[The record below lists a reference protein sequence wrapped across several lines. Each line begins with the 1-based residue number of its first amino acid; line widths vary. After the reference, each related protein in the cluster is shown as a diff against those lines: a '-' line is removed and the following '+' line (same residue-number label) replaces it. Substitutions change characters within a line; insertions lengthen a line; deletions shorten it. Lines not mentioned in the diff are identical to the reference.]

1 MVIAGLQILN
11 AQSMQDSLTV
21 KNVID
26 LTINNYPL
34 IQQAEEK
41 INVAE
46 AKIKEQQSSLY
57 PVIDVNASYSRIGP
71 VPVIAFGSEQF
82 ELFPADNYNINVSL
96 FHTLYDFGKR
106 DALIDFTKSL
116 KQSEIDNVDLVKS
129 ALAFQ
134 TVQIF
139 YSILLLEKSIAVK
152 DTDIVN
158 LNDHLLFTYKKV
170 ETGSATDF
178 DVLTTKVRI
187 SNAENQKLD
196 LQNLLDKQIVQLKK
210 LTGIPYESDTK
221 LKGNFSLNQ
230 FFVNKDS
237 LLEIA
242 FKQRPEIKLA
252 LDQENNTHLIKEIA
266 SLGNMPS
273 LNVNFSYGLKN
284 GYIPN
289 LDVLRGNWAAGI
301 GVSVPIFNGFRTS
314 ASLEEAD
321 ANIKVSETHTL
332 QIKNDI
338 TSEVQQAVEDLKT
351 KLNKISTT
359 KIQVSYA
366 QESINRANVQYKNGV
381 VTNLDLL
388 DSENSFEQA
397 QLQYL
402 RAVYDAIIS
411 SYNLKKAVGDVIW

>member
-1 MVIAGLQILN
+1 MLRLLLMVIAGLQILN

-359 KIQVSYA
+359 KI
-366 QESINRANVQYKNGV
+366 
-381 VTNLDLL
+381 
-388 DSENSFEQA
+388 
-397 QLQYL
+397 
-402 RAVYDAIIS
+402 
-411 SYNLKKAVGDVIW
+411 